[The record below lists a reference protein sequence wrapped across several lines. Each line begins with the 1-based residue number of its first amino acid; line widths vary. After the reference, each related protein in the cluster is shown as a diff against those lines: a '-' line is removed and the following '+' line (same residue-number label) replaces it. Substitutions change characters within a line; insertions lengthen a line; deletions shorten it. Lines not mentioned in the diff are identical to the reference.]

1 MSRALII
8 LKTIAGENHPD
19 IASLYLNTGLMLKD
33 MDRIP
38 EAVNY
43 YKRSLHA
50 SVELF
55 GEEHVQVANTYQA
68 IAQAYYQMYE
78 FRVAL
83 EHQQKAYK
91 LLQGLYKDENHHY
104 LKQAKLQLDQYLK
117 FSVHSEKLKMAQ
129 RTIGSNKAPAGPA
142 SQQELAQKQQR
153 LWM

>member
-43 YKRSLHA
+43 YKRSLQA

-91 LLQGLYKDENHHY
+91 LL
-104 LKQAKLQLDQYLK
+104 
-117 FSVHSEKLKMAQ
+117 
-129 RTIGSNKAPAGPA
+129 
-142 SQQELAQKQQR
+142 
-153 LWM
+153 